1 MKTYFYNVFII
12 SLLLAIGLNGYGQS
26 KEIQKTYSWKYEVN
40 DDVRFTFNNYD
51 CDLMIHTWD
60 KPEIEYKMS
69 VDATLKSGEDAARL
83 DRFIDDLEFTHS
95 SGSVEFNNRFWK
107 SRKNIMGKK
116 TIDLKGEKTIR
127 YSSFK
132 MKGELWIP
140 AGSNLNLKSK
150 YSGIEME
157 DVGGR
162 ISLDLYNDKLFG
174 GQVNDNINIT
184 AKYCTLEFKDLKDI
198 EADLYNTDIEAGDI
212 GNLRIASKYS
222 TFRAGNAGKLEINA
236 YNDKYFFG
244 NTNDIKFVD
253 KYSDLTAGLSGSIEI
268 DCYTS
273 NVIISS
279 VEDADLKSKYTK
291 YEIGKANNFNISSSY
306 NDSYKISSLKTLN
319 IQESKYGSYKIDE
332 LLSSLRMDDGYS
344 DKYIVLKTSP
354 EFKGMKVTGKYE
366 KIQIATSKD
375 LDYRFKANVKYPKFD
390 INEEALQTKIKIK
403 ESSQLEMEAI
413 KGTEKAGM
421 PEFIIN
427 GYDMALIMTEY
438 R

>member
-12 SLLLAIGLNGYGQS
+12 SILLAIGLNGYGQS

-40 DDVRFTFNNYD
+40 DDVRFTFTNYD
-51 CDLMIHTWD
+51 CDLIIHTWD

-69 VDATLKSGEDAARL
+69 VDATLRSGEDAARL
-83 DRFIDDLEFTHS
+83 DRYIEDLEFSHS

-116 TIDLKGEKTIR
+116 TIELKGEKTIR
-127 YSSFK
+127 YSDYK

-157 DVGGR
+157 DISGR
-162 ISLDLYNDKLFG
+162 VSLDLYNDKLFG
-174 GQVNDNINIT
+174 GHVKGNIKIA
-184 AKYCTLEFKDLKDI
+184 AKYCTLEFKDMKDI

-212 GNLRIASKYS
+212 GDLHVTSKYS
-222 TFRAGNAGKLEINA
+222 NFKSGDAGKLDIHA

-253 KYSDLTAGLSGSIEI
+253 KYSDLTAGLSGSIEM

-306 NDSYKISSLKTLN
+306 DDSYKISSLKTLN
-319 IQESKYGSYKIDE
+319 IRETKYGSYKIDE
-332 LLSSLRMDDGYS
+332 LLSSLRMDEGYS

-354 EFKGMKVTGKYE
+354 EFKGMKVTGKYN
-366 KIQIATSKD
+366 KIQIATGKD

-390 INEEALQTKIKIK
+390 INEEAMQTKIKIK

-427 GYDMALIMTEY
+427 GYDMGLIMTEY

>member
-1 MKTYFYNVFII
+1 
-12 SLLLAIGLNGYGQS
+12 
-26 KEIQKTYSWKYEVN
+26 
-40 DDVRFTFNNYD
+40 
-51 CDLMIHTWD
+51 
-60 KPEIEYKMS
+60 
-69 VDATLKSGEDAARL
+69 
-83 DRFIDDLEFTHS
+83 
-95 SGSVEFNNRFWK
+95 
-107 SRKNIMGKK
+107 MGKK
-116 TIDLKGEKTIR
+116 TIELKGEKTIR

-132 MKGELWIP
+132 MRGELWIP
-140 AGSNLNLKSK
+140 VGCNLNLQSK

-162 ISLDLYNDKLFG
+162 LSLELYNDKLFG
-174 GQVNDNINIT
+174 GHVKGNIKIA
-184 AKYCTLEFKDLKDI
+184 AKYSTLEFKDMKDI
-198 EADLYNTDIEAGDI
+198 EADLYNTDIETGDI
-212 GNLRIASKYS
+212 GNLNVTSKYS
-222 TFRAGNAGKLEINA
+222 TFRSGDAGQLDIHA
-236 YNDKYFFG
+236 YNDKYFLG

-253 KYSDLTAGLSGSIEI
+253 KYSDLTAGSTGNLEM

-273 NVIISS
+273 TIIVSS
-279 VEDADLKSKYTK
+279 AEDADLKSKYTK

-306 NDSYKISSLKTLN
+306 DDSYKITSLKTLN
-319 IQESKYGSYKIDE
+319 IKETKYGSYKIDE

-354 EFKGMKVTGKYE
+354 EFKGMRVTGIYN
-366 KIQIATSKD
+366 KIQIATGMD

-390 INEEALQTKIKIK
+390 INEEAMQTKIKIK

-413 KGTEKAGM
+413 KGIEKAGM